1 MGLHHRASTSG
12 RRRGQRFDA
21 EANVVTE
28 SLIFLGE
35 LDPDAMGDALE
46 DATHYEPTPLGE
58 FETFLKAIPE
68 PLERFTLYDVGA
80 GMGRVVLLAT
90 RFPFKQIVGVEVS
103 PALCEVARDNVVRWR
118 RKFEDIAC
126 KDVRIKCADAA
137 AAPFPAGPLAV
148 YLFNP
153 FGERTL
159 ARFAQRLKT
168 HAADAYVLYHTP
180 VHRHVFDED
189 PAFETAGETKAGLIY
204 RKR

>member
-1 MGLHHRASTSG
+1 MALHHRASTSG

-21 EANVVTE
+21 DANVVTE

-35 LDPDAMGDALE
+35 LDPEAIGEAME

-58 FETFLKAIPE
+58 FEAFAKAIPE
-68 PLERFTLYDVGA
+68 PLDRFTLYDIGA

-90 RFPFKQIVGVEVS
+90 RFAFKQIVGVEVS
-103 PALCEVARDNVVRWR
+103 PALCAVARDNVVRWR
-118 RKFEDIAC
+118 RQFDELAC
-126 KDVRIKCADAA
+126 KDVRIKCGDAA
-137 AAPFPAGPLAV
+137 SSPLPAGPLAV

-168 HAADAYVLYHTP
+168 HAADVYVLYHTP

-189 PAFETAGETKAGLIY
+189 PAFESVAQTAAGAVY

>member
-1 MGLHHRASTSG
+1 
-12 RRRGQRFDA
+12 
-21 EANVVTE
+21 
-28 SLIFLGE
+28 
-35 LDPDAMGDALE
+35 MGDALE